1 MLTMKMGAIKWVS
14 LIACIII
21 FLSAV
26 NHGLQRWVILPSFI
40 ELERQQAQAELSR
53 VMDAIEREAEHI
65 DLLLN
70 DWSNWDDNYQF
81 VQDGNQP
88 FIDSNLVWETMAGTS
103 AIHLMYFYNVQ
114 HQLVWGEVFDS
125 DEGLLDSQEFSFSVK
140 TNHENLLH
148 HASVT
153 SSISG
158 IIATS
163 LGPILIASR
172 PVLTSQRSG
181 PIMGTMLMGRFL
193 DAFFLQNLAA
203 QTRVQFNA
211 YQWIGLTEKDRK
223 ELAVERLLAGE
234 GVITEVDEEQLKIE
248 GIIKGVD
255 GQPVLLVRAVMHRA
269 IMNQGLK
276 VATLVSVAVL
286 VSLALLG
293 LILLL
298 VARNY
303 MLAMRTSN
311 TRINKLVRLRTQE
324 LNEATLKAE
333 QAVLTAKAANESKSV
348 FLANMSHE
356 IRTPMNAVINLSY
369 LCLQKDITG
378 KQRGY
383 IEKVNKSANSL
394 LRIINDILDF
404 SKVEAGQMQVEQCDF
419 SLDDIFSN
427 LAVLDILNSKD
438 KDVQLIFNLHPN
450 TPIHVRGD
458 VLRINQILL
467 NFLSNAIKF
476 TIDGYITVSIEMIK
490 KQQDKLILQFRV
502 EDTGIG
508 MTQTVADKMSQP
520 YTQAD
525 TSTTRRY
532 GGTGLGLVISKQLIE
547 LMGGSFKFLSEEGKG
562 TQAIFTLPLT
572 LAQNEQAAVPSPL
585 KILLIS
591 KDQTTGQTMH
601 HTLTAFNMQVKT
613 QSTIPSSAPT
623 IQEFD
628 VVLWDDSIA
637 LKDLGNYFSAQQQA
651 ANDIPVSVFLCNQEQ
666 LPEPLNIFPVR
677 CLVKPLYFSSFMA
690 CISSESVNQAVTSSK
705 PNELINLSE
714 NLYQQVGMQ
723 RILVADDNELNQ
735 DIIVDLL
742 QDCGSQVVVANHG
755 QEALSLL
762 EQQQFDV
769 ILMDIQMP
777 VMDGMEATRQIRLR
791 SKWDKIPIIAL
802 TASATK
808 AEKTKGLAS
817 GMNEYLTKPI
827 IPQELFTA
835 LARWCVPKSAQE
847 NITVKIDAPVAEVS
861 QAKSEFMEGAAS
873 SVGQSIVLD
882 VAAGLKTCNG
892 KHTLY
897 EKLLDKFTIK
907 FSHIDGDIESAL
919 KNEEAAR
926 ARSLAHN
933 LTGVAANIGALAL
946 SQCARQLDKTL
957 ATQADVLP
965 VSHLQIL
972 SEQLQQVLQA
982 IKQYRQTNS

>member
-1 MLTMKMGAIKWVS
+1 MSALKWVS
-14 LIACIII
+14 LIVCIII
-21 FLSAV
+21 FFAAV
-26 NHGLQRWVILPSFI
+26 NHSLQRWVILPSFI
-40 ELERQQAQAELSR
+40 ELEQQQAHAELSR

-65 DLLLN
+65 DLLLS

-81 VQDGNQP
+81 VQDGNQS

-103 AIHLMYFYNVQ
+103 AIHLMYFYNAQ

-125 DEGLLDSQEFSFSVK
+125 DEGLLDSQEFSFTVK
-140 TNHENLLH
+140 TNHESLLH

-158 IIATS
+158 VIATS

-172 PVLTSQRSG
+172 PVLTSQGSG
-181 PIMGTMLMGRFL
+181 PIMGTIIMGRFL
-193 DAFFLQNLAA
+193 DVFFLQNLAA

-211 YQWIGLTEKDRK
+211 YQWIGLTEKDRND
-223 ELAVERLLAGE
+223 LALERLLAGE
-234 GVITEVDEEQLKIE
+234 SVITELDDEQLKIE

-255 GQPVLLVRAVMHRA
+255 GQPVLLVRAVMPRA

-286 VSLALLG
+286 VSLVLLG

-298 VARNY
+298 GGRNY
-303 MLAMRTSN
+303 TLRMEASN
-311 TRINKLVRLRTQE
+311 KRINKLVRIRTRE

-333 QAVLTAKAANESKSV
+333 DAVLIAKAANESKSV

-369 LCLQKDITG
+369 LCLQKDLSG

-404 SKVEAGQMQVEQCDF
+404 SKVEAGQMQVEQRDF
-419 SLDDIFSN
+419 SLDDIFSH
-427 LAVLDILNSKD
+427 LAVLDILKSKD
-438 KDVQLIFNLHPN
+438 KDVQLLFNLHPN
-450 TPIHVRGD
+450 TPIYVRGD

-476 TIDGYITVSIEMIK
+476 TIDGYIIISIEMIK
-490 KQQDKLILQFRV
+490 KQQDQLTLQFRV

-508 MTQTVADKMSQP
+508 MTQAVADKMSQP

-525 TSTTRRY
+525 SSTTRRY

-547 LMGGSFKFLSEEGKG
+547 LMGGNFKFLSEEGKG

-572 LAQNEQAAVPSPL
+572 LAQDEQANEPKPL
-585 KILLIS
+585 KVLLVS
-591 KDQTTGQTMH
+591 QDQTTAQTIY
-601 HTLTAFNMQVKT
+601 HTLTAFNMQVQT
-613 QSTIPSSAPT
+613 QLAMPNSALT
-623 IQEFD
+623 NKEFD
-628 VVLWDDSIA
+628 VLLWDESIA
-637 LKDLGNYFSAQQQA
+637 LKELMDFFSAQQQA
-651 ANDIPVSVFLCNQEQ
+651 DTNMPVSVYLCNQEQ
-666 LPEPLNIFPVR
+666 LPESLQAFPVR
-677 CLVKPLYFSSFMA
+677 YLVKPLYFSNFMA
-690 CISSESVNQAVTSSK
+690 CISSENVNQAVTSSK

-714 NLYQQVGMQ
+714 RLYQKVGMQ

-742 QDCGSQVVVANHG
+742 QDCGSQVVVANNG

-762 EQQQFDV
+762 EQKEFDV
-769 ILMDIQMP
+769 VLMDIQMP
-777 VMDGMEATRQIRLR
+777 VMDGMEATRRIRLR
-791 SKWDKIPIIAL
+791 SEWNKIPIIAL

-808 AEKTKGLAS
+808 AERTEGLAS

-827 IPQELFTA
+827 IPQELFAA
-835 LARWCVPKSAQE
+835 LGRWCVPKGAQGNVNTE
-847 NITVKIDAPVAEVS
+847 SEAPLVDTG
-861 QAKSEFMEGAAS
+861 QAKSECIENAPS
-873 SVGQSIVLD
+873 SVESSNVLD

-892 KHTLY
+892 KHTLF
-897 EKLLDKFTIK
+897 EKLLDKFIIK
-907 FSHIDGDIESAL
+907 FAHIDGDIESSL
-919 KNEEAAR
+919 KNEETAH

-946 SQCARQLDKTL
+946 SESARQLDKTL
-957 ATQADVLP
+957 AANADAFP
-965 VSHLQIL
+965 VSHLQGL

-982 IKQYRQTNS
+982 IKQYRQKK